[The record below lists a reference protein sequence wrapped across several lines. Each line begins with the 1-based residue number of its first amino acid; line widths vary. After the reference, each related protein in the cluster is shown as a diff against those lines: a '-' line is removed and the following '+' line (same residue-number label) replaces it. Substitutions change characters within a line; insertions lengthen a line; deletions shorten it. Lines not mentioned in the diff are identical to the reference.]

1 MKKNKQKF
9 FLKNNNKNFKKWEK
23 KRKGNTMWVKKKLQ
37 SEIFNQLNIKKV
49 KLTKII
55 LKKKNKKEGESTV
68 GKTKKKKK

>member
-1 MKKNKQKF
+1 M
-9 FLKNNNKNFKKWEK
+9 
-23 KRKGNTMWVKKKLQ
+23 KKKLQ

-49 KLTKII
+49 KLKNII

>member
-1 MKKNKQKF
+1 
-9 FLKNNNKNFKKWEK
+9 
-23 KRKGNTMWVKKKLQ
+23 VKKKLQ